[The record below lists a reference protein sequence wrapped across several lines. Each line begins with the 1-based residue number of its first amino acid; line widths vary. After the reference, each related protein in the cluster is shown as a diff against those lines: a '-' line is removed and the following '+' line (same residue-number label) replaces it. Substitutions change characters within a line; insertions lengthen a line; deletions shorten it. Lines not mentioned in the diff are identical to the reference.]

1 MLAMIHMIGT
11 HHKYYELNKH
21 TFKYYMRRKK
31 RRKKKIIRKLEN
43 FSKINYNEN
52 ACIRIYRM

>member
-1 MLAMIHMIGT
+1 MIGT